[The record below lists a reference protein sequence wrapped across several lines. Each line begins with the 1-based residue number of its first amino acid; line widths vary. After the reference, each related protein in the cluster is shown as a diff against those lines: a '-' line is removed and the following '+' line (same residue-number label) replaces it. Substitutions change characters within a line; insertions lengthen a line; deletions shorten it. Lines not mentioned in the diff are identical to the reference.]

1 MDLIRDVERRM
12 LDEYAHLPEAQVSQA
27 IAQAHNRFAGS
38 RIRDFVPL
46 LVERRARAQ
55 LSNKAS
61 LLTCSS

>member
-12 LDEYAHLPEAQVSQA
+12 LDEYADLPEVQVAQA
-27 IAQAHNRFAGS
+27 IAQAHNGFADS

-55 LSNKAS
+55 LSGKES
-61 LLTCSS
+61 LVGTST

>member
-12 LDEYAHLPEAQVSQA
+12 LGEYDDLPEVQVLQA
-27 IAQAHNRFAGS
+27 IAQAHNRFADR

-46 LVERRARAQ
+46 FVERRARTE

-61 LLTCSS
+61 LLTWSS